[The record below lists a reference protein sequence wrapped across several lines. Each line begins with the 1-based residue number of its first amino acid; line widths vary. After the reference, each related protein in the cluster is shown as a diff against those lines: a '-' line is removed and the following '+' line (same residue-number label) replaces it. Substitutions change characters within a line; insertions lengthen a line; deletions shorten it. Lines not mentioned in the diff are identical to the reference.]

1 MNKCAANVT
10 HLPNTLTLSPQQA
23 FGDWTHHSTTEF
35 EERMRELAVSTQ
47 TTPVDLANLFD
58 GLLPDDAVGGRP
70 GTDGAIILYVNS
82 ARRCAQHPASVRSVI
97 AARVAIDVVLQQ
109 VDGMP
114 GAQPLVNDIRKQL
127 AGDAAATAGW
137 LAPPLALLARLY
149 SRTTSAMPGSP
160 RQIRVQDS
168 ASCADI
174 DTDAAEQA
182 TFTPQQQ
189 QALEALIDRLMA
201 LPRRSKQP
209 DRL

>member
-1 MNKCAANVT
+1 
-10 HLPNTLTLSPQQA
+10 
-23 FGDWTHHSTTEF
+23 
-35 EERMRELAVSTQ
+35 MRELAVSTQ
-47 TTPVDLANLFD
+47 TTPVELADFSR
-58 GLLPDDAVGGRP
+58 GLLPDDTVGGRP
-70 GTDGAIILYVNS
+70 GTDGAVILYVKS
-82 ARRCAQHPASVRSVI
+82 GRQCAQHPASVRAVI

-114 GAQPLVNDIRKQL
+114 GAQPLVDDIREQL

-149 SRTTSAMPGSP
+149 SRTTSAMSGIP
-160 RQIRVQDS
+160 RQIRARAG
-168 ASCADI
+168 ASCAEI

-189 QALEALIDRLMA
+189 QALEALIDRLME